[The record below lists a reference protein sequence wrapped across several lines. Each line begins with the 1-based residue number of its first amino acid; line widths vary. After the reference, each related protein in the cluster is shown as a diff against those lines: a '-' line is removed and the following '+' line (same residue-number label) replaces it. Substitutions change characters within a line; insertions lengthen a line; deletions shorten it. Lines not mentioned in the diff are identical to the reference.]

1 VGVLG
6 RRKTDEPPAPE
17 TAGPVPAPVGK
28 GRPTPKRRDAQK
40 AHQRPVISGDKG
52 ADRKASRAQAAKER
66 ALMNEAMQTGDERYL
81 PPQHKGPVRRFA
93 RDWVDARWNLG
104 EFFLPV
110 ALVVVVVMFGGSA
123 LGLPPEIMLYAI
135 LALYAITLVAI
146 IEAVILSIRVR
157 RRAVEKF
164 GAERARGLR
173 LYVAM
178 RAMQLRRARLPK
190 PQVLR
195 GQYPS

>member
-1 VGVLG
+1 M
-6 RRKTDEPPAPE
+6 APE
-17 TAGPVPAPVGK
+17 PTPVGK

-40 AHQRPVISGDKG
+40 AHHRPVISGDKT
-52 ADRKASRAQAAKER
+52 ADRKAARAQAAKER

-81 PPQHKGPVRRFA
+81 PVQHRGPVRRFA

-104 EFFLPV
+104 EFFLPT
-110 ALVVVVVMFGGSA
+110 ALVVVLVMFGGSA
-123 LGLPPEIMLYAI
+123 LGLPPEIVLYAI

-146 IEAVILSIRVR
+146 IEAVVLGIRVR
-157 RRAVEKF
+157 RRAVEKY
-164 GAERARGLR
+164 GLERVRGLR

-190 PQVLR
+190 PQATR
-195 GQYPS
+195 GQYPA